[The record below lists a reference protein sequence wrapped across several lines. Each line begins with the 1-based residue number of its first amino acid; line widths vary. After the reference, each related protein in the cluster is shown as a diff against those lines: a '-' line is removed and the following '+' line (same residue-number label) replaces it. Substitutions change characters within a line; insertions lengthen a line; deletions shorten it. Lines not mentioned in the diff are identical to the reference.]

1 MVLLCIIR
9 LLRHKRGF
17 KMRIGEIKV
26 GQKVKYENQKWIGIV
41 KDIRDRFNEVA
52 VIFEGDGALEFIDAE
67 YLRAAC

>member
-1 MVLLCIIR
+1 
-9 LLRHKRGF
+9 
-17 KMRIGEIKV
+17 MRIGEIKV